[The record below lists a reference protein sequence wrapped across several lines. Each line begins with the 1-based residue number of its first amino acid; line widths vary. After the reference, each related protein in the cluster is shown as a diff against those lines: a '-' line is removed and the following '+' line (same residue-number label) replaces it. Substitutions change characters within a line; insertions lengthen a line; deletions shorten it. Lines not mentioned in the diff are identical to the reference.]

1 MGATARTAATTTRN
15 STSSTCFL
23 WKAACSSSPRERREL
38 RWQFSRRAELCP
50 FPCPTGIFATAS
62 DRQRKSRPCLVSR
75 CRPSRSCRPPC
86 ERLCRGCLASIRTKP
101 CTRTR
106 CPWRAEWLAFCTSAV
121 PYKYPTHTHKPLA
134 PSTPIPST
142 RAQQGSRVLMLPR
155 RPRLVRIAGRP
166 AGACV
171 LSPVPRVA
179 ALQQFCRP
187 RGPCCG
193 GRGLQ
198 PDATMKRPC
207 AQTFLGSW
215 VQRCRG

>member
-1 MGATARTAATTTRN
+1 VRGCAYVL
-15 STSSTCFL
+15 SSDEKRLGSLDSC
-23 WKAACSSSPRERREL
+23 CSSSPRERREL

-106 CPWRAEWLAFCTSAV
+106 CPWRAEWLAFFTSAV

-134 PSTPIPST
+134 PSTPNPST

-171 LSPVPRVA
+171 LSPFPRVA
-179 ALQQFCRP
+179 ALPQ
-187 RGPCCG
+187 G
-193 GRGLQ
+193 G
-198 PDATMKRPC
+198 
-207 AQTFLGSW
+207 LGGHVVGHGGCS
-215 VQRCRG
+215 RTRR